1 MDKIVVIGKIKAS
14 TDKTVDIEYEAASG
28 TREVRLPRTLIG
40 RLENLGDSKTAILLN
55 IDDSEDGELI
65 GMHMGSGPHAP
76 LHANEENQRIVEAME
91 YGEDIMN
98 NDERN
103 DETPQWDNI
112 AGPSITVGDQVVAQA
127 DTAGPFD
134 AAFLSGGRT
143 KHAAVNWDFTPVK
156 KPALVIMDEEA
167 KDGMVLDRVARVNLE
182 DGEPAAYHIFNPD
195 YQSEK
200 RPAGAYLGT
209 FTKQYYPMPY
219 REGFGPF
226 LELAAQNGWD
236 CKPLAYKEGKR
247 ADLYCDVTSSID
259 WNNLDE
265 NNTGGMSTTGD
276 YRVGFVIKNSLD
288 GSSSFKVQAVAMRMA
303 CSNGMVVG
311 SASTIIKLK
320 HTQNTLKGYDFSK
333 LASSIDAVIQQAQ
346 QEIVAVEGLRDF
358 SVTRATFEKLMTIC
372 ESKGLITK
380 PTVTRND
387 QGDITG
393 LTRGHMWRL
402 MGHGWTRPAAD
413 WVAVEKEDAGSLY
426 HVYNILT
433 GAITHKPEWIDEN
446 GRPLKGR
453 VLAMDAV
460 SEKLS
465 TVHTMLKQVAS
476 GKIDLENVTP
486 FSELIV

>member
-1 MDKIVVIGKIKAS
+1 MDNIVVIGKIQES
-14 TDKTVDIEYEAASG
+14 TEKSIDIEYEAASG
-28 TREVRLPRTLIG
+28 IRTIRLPRALVG
-40 RLENLGDSKTAILLN
+40 RLENLGDGRTALLVN

-76 LHANEENQRIVEAME
+76 LHVDEDNLRIVEAME

-98 NDERN
+98 NEERN
-103 DETPQWDNI
+103 DETPQWNT
-112 AGPSITVGDQVVAQA
+112 AGPSISVGDQVVAQA

-143 KHAAVNWDFTPVK
+143 KLKAVNWDFTPVK
-156 KPALVIMDEEA
+156 KPALVIMDEEV
-167 KDGMVLDRVARVNLE
+167 KDGMALDRVARVNLE

-247 ADLYCDVTSSID
+247 ADLFCDVTSSID
-259 WNNLDE
+259 WDNIGD
-265 NNTGGMSTTGD
+265 STRGDGLVKTGD
-276 YRVGFVIKNSLD
+276 YRIGFVIKNSLD
-288 GSSSFKVQAVAMRMA
+288 GSSSFKVQAIAMRLA

-320 HTQNTLKGYDFSK
+320 HTQNTLKGYDFGK
-333 LASSIDAVIQQAQ
+333 LASKIDAVIQLAK
-346 QEIVAVEGLRDF
+346 QEIVAVEGLRGVDI
-358 SVTRATFEKLMTIC
+358 TRDTFDRLMTIC

-380 PTVTRND
+380 PTVTRNER
-387 QGDITG
+387 GDVTG
-393 LTRGHMWRL
+393 LTRGYMWRVL
-402 MGHGWTRPAAD
+402 GSGWTKPAED
-413 WVAVEKEDAGSLY
+413 WVAVEPEDAGTLY

-433 GAITHKPEWIDEN
+433 GAVTHKPEWTD
-446 GRPLKGR
+446 GKQVLKGR

-460 SEKLS
+460 SDKLS
-465 TVHTMLKQVAS
+465 TVHTLIKGVAT